1 MKLTK
6 KKTIVIATSKITK
19 EFKDFEYEIKLECL
33 QKDKLLSE
41 LLNLVEVA
49 FNSNT
54 RYQMDK
60 VQIVTK
66 MISHFLVDTK
76 NEYSV
81 FRYNGKVMLK
91 IKQHHI
97 LHSPQFPIFKN
108 KEYFIYDGSEII
120 NKLKDNNIIYVGSMI
135 KHRIKDFI
143 IDREDGRVYSL
154 AITICET
161 SGQLQH
167 QLEVEYY
174 GYLSG
179 YEKIDKNNESEII
192 GRLSE
197 LSNFIY
203 KTCRDQFLP
212 SIERKYEFVS
222 RYKTVSSLEAAQ
234 RKIKLLNNMEA
245 L

>member
-6 KKTIVIATSKITK
+6 RKTIVIATSKIVK
-19 EFKDFEYEIKLECL
+19 EFKDLEYEIKLECL
-33 QKDKLLSE
+33 QKDKSLSE
-41 LLNLVEVA
+41 LLNLVEVVLD
-49 FNSNT
+49 SIT

-60 VQIVTK
+60 VQTVTE

-97 LHSPQFPIFKN
+97 LQSLQFPIFKN

-120 NKLKDNNIIYVGSMI
+120 NKLKGNNIIYVGNMI
-135 KHRIKDFI
+135 KRRIKDFI
-143 IDREDGRVYSL
+143 IDGDDGRVYSL

-179 YEKIDKNNESEII
+179 YEKIDKNNESEILE
-192 GRLSE
+192 RLSE

-203 KTCRDQFLP
+203 NSVVQN
-212 SIERKYEFVS
+212 
-222 RYKTVSSLEAAQ
+222 SL
-234 RKIKLLNNMEA
+234 
-245 L
+245 